1 MSGKCTYM
9 EKIRSEFKILI
20 IKPTEKKKNTLKN
33 KCRLEDNIKIHVSE
47 IGAD

>member
-20 IKPTEKKKNTLKN
+20 IKPPEKKNTLKN
-33 KCRLEDNIKIHVSE
+33 KCRLEDNIKIHVRE

>member
-20 IKPTEKKKNTLKN
+20 IQSRKKKRFDKQ
-33 KCRLEDNIKIHVSE
+33 V
-47 IGAD
+47 